1 MVGTIKHQEVCT
13 AVATDKPTAHP
24 AGDSELA
31 QPEPGDVVSVDY
43 ADPDPEPKGRMSPF
57 GRSPKPD
64 ERVAIRLHQHP
75 YTYVVR
81 VTASRHSGPKLTE
94 LMLIADD
101 GHTVDYE
108 ALRTVPVRRLA
119 FSARQWI
126 ARNGGK
132 FAAPG
137 DYRQTQTQ
145 PENADPQLT
154 ELAWR
159 IEYAVMN
166 GEPVRKTV
174 AADLGVN
181 LRKLDRM
188 IARAKAEG
196 LLDGVVIPRRPQ
208 PQQRDALRARHEA
221 ELWLDTHR
229 PTTS

>member
-1 MVGTIKHQEVCT
+1 MVPTINHSEVCT
-13 AVATDKPTAHP
+13 AMATDKPTARRTGK
-24 AGDSELA
+24 GDLP

-43 ADPDPEPKGRMSPF
+43 ADPDPKPKGRTPF
-57 GRSPKPD
+57 NVRTPKPD
-64 ERVAIRLHQHP
+64 ERVAIRLHDHP
-75 YTYVVR
+75 FTYVVR
-81 VTASRHSGPKLTE
+81 VATGKQSGPKLTE
-94 LMLIADD
+94 LTILADD
-101 GHTVDYE
+101 SHTVDYE
-108 ALRTVPVRRLA
+108 VLRTVPVRRLA

-126 ARNGGK
+126 ARNGGM

-137 DYRQTQTQ
+137 DYRQTHTQ

-221 ELWLDTHR
+221 ELWLDTHG
-229 PTTS
+229 PHAE